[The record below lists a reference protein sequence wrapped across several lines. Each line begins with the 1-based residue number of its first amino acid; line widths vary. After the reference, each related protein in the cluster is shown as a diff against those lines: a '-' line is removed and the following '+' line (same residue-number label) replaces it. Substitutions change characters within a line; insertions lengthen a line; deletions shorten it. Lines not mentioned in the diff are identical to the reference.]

1 MPHTPGSS
9 LGPWHPSRHA
19 QCRGQGQ
26 AMEGVVEA
34 GSEPLSPS
42 PVAVLHSWGPIWT
55 LQRGLPALHIRGF
68 SSLSPTPAPCD
79 SRVPLGKMLFSRHI
93 GPSAVRVA
101 TPASQRCVAFSGE
114 NAHADALT
122 VLVGCGACPL
132 LTSGASGPSVA
143 AGDGAVGPLGVP
155 ARYTQSDTGPQP
167 TLQTYYRTGAPNSIP
182 GRGRLPGLPPPH
194 GPAAACALQGPR
206 SLQDGPHSGLPRFP
220 YQLPAATLFPVPS
233 WISRGCTPQRWWGWH
248 RLTRQSTPVW
258 GSHMET
264 PTC

>member
-1 MPHTPGSS
+1 
-9 LGPWHPSRHA
+9 
-19 QCRGQGQ
+19 
-26 AMEGVVEA
+26 MEGVVEA

-167 TLQTYYRTGAPNSIP
+167 TLQTYYGTGAPNSIP

-194 GPAAACALQGPR
+194 GHAAACALQGPR
-206 SLQDGPHSGLPRFP
+206 SLQDGPHCCLGFHTSS
-220 YQLPAATLFPVPS
+220 QLPPCSQCPLGSHVDAHPRGGGAGTALLANPHRFGAAT
-233 WISRGCTPQRWWGWH
+233 WK
-248 RLTRQSTPVW
+248 RQ
-258 GSHMET
+258 HAE
-264 PTC
+264 